1 MTSARSSVT
10 TGRTWL
16 GAGAIMLAAGLG
28 GCGGGSSSGYP
39 TSASKT
45 QFCDIFT
52 GSERIDPPVTAEKL
66 ARIGT
71 PRGISSAQRR
81 GFEVLVEHL
90 RKLPSRSKDS
100 DLTVMVRN
108 LSPGDGRD
116 LQSFL
121 AYMNQECGGVPTQP
135 SS

>member
-1 MTSARSSVT
+1 VT
-10 TGRTWL
+10 TGWTWL
-16 GAGAIMLAAGLG
+16 GAGAIVLAAGLS
-28 GCGGGSSSGYP
+28 GCGAGSSSGYP

-52 GSERIDPPVTAEKL
+52 ASKRIDPPVTAEKL
-66 ARIGT
+66 AHVGT
-71 PRGISSAQRR
+71 PSDISAAQRH

-90 RKLPSRSKDS
+90 RKLPSKSRDS

-108 LSPGDGRD
+108 LKPGDGQD

-121 AYMNQECGGVPTQP
+121 AYMNQECGGLPTAPP
-135 SS
+135 S